1 MIAGYVNAY
10 REAIIRLVVS
20 GPLGRSQEIDA
31 VVDTGFTGFLTLPL
45 SIIANLELPFRRR
58 GRAVLA
64 DGSESLFDIYEAR
77 VLWDG
82 QPRRVAIDAVDTDS
96 LVGMALLSGYEL
108 TVQAV
113 VGGRVSIKAI
123 P

>member
-1 MIAGYVNAY
+1 MIAGTVNAY
-10 REAIIRLVVS
+10 LEAIIRLVVS
-20 GPLGRSQEIDA
+20 GPRGQEQEIEA
-31 VVDTGFTGFLTLPL
+31 VVDTGFTGFLTLPPSL
-45 SIIANLELPFRRR
+45 ITTLGLPFRRR

-64 DGSESLFDIYEAR
+64 DGSESLFDIYEAT

-96 LVGMALLSGYEL
+96 LVGMTLLYGYEL

-113 VGGRVSIKAI
+113 AGGRVSIKAI
-123 P
+123 L

>member
-1 MIAGYVNAY
+1 MIVGSVNAY
-10 REAIIRLVVS
+10 REAIIRLTVS
-20 GPLGRSQEIDA
+20 GPRGQEQEIDA
-31 VVDTGFTGFLTLPL
+31 VVDTGFTGFLTLPPSL
-45 SIIANLELPFRRR
+45 ITTLGLPFRRR

-64 DGSESLFDIYEAR
+64 DGSESLFDIYEAK

-96 LVGMALLSGYEL
+96 LVGMALMHGYEL
-108 TVQAV
+108 TLQAV

>member
-1 MIAGYVNAY
+1 VIVGSVNSY

-20 GPLGRSQEIDA
+20 GPLGQEQEIDA

-45 SIIANLELPFRRR
+45 SLIATLNLPFRRR

-108 TVQAV
+108 TIQAV

-123 P
+123 L